1 MCFPPRKPL
10 RNMSIH
16 STGRISTSTVPTSQ
30 RMSRKILQKMCP
42 VRRRRNGL
50 RNPLRE
56 KFPTETTADDHPA
69 DLPGSKVHAYIS
81 YQRFDYAHV
90 TITGYIPQTLAA
102 KDRIYFEAY
111 YTNLLVENR
120 NTLIWLTAVL
130 FVLCLALVIFLL
142 CAAGHKEGV
151 EGIHLN
157 WVDRIPLDLYLALA
171 LCHWFLRLDA
181 RDRCDRC

>member
-1 MCFPPRKPL
+1 M
-10 RNMSIH
+10 
-16 STGRISTSTVPTSQ
+16 
-30 RMSRKILQKMCP
+30 
-42 VRRRRNGL
+42 
-50 RNPLRE
+50 
-56 KFPTETTADDHPA
+56 
-69 DLPGSKVHAYIS
+69 HAYIS

-90 TITGYIPQTLAA
+90 TITGYIRQTLAA
-102 KDRIYFEAY
+102 KDRIYLEAY

-157 WVDRIPLDLYLALA
+157 WVDKIPLDLYLALA
-171 LCHWFLRLDA
+171 LAVGRA
-181 RDRCDRC
+181 P